1 MNPIILVV
9 AAIGGLSGGL
19 ATLYL
24 LISMPIVIIWKI
36 IRRITRGIPITK

>member
-1 MNPIILVV
+1 MNPFMLVV

-24 LISMPIVIIWKI
+24 IISMPAVIIWKI
-36 IRRITRGIPITK
+36 FRRITQGIPITK